1 MNLSYMSRSFSLVRS
16 ISPGLLVLF
25 LAACIP
31 AAAQLSPVEPDPLA
45 RIRDAANSNVQA
57 CSATGETLC
66 EQVAP
71 KIIANA
77 QGDSPLAEN
86 LRQVAHEIHDTRTPS
101 SEHAVQWA
109 IAAFQA
115 AGLEA
120 RVEENVIPLASKSAP
135 QIQQAVIAEIRGR
148 EKPEEWVLLGARLNA
163 NALIPIQVGCN
174 AALVIEAARDIQL
187 TRIHPRRSIR
197 FVLFVDVD
205 QDMPGSWAY
214 VRAHRDELDR
224 ARAAIFFAG
233 GADRINSYMLNG
245 RQDIAAGLR
254 DAMKPI
260 ESWKIFHDVFGGSI
274 LMGDFDFLLEGVPT
288 IVAHRTQPGEPL
300 KVAPSFSEELDK
312 VDVQELKRSTAIAAV
327 TAFGIAERA
336 DPIGPRQSRAEIES
350 SLKAAVMD
358 QQMKTAGLWPLW
370 ESGERGRLP

>member
-1 MNLSYMSRSFSLVRS
+1 MNLARFSACLLALFFLVGAS
-16 ISPGLLVLF
+16 L
-25 LAACIP
+25 

-86 LRQVAHEIHDTRTPS
+86 LRHVAHEIHDTRTPS
-101 SEHAVQWA
+101 PERTVQWA

-115 AGLEA
+115 AGLET

-135 QIQQAVIAEIRGR
+135 QIQQAVVAEIRGR
-148 EKPEEWVLLGARLNA
+148 EKPEEWVLLGARLNP
-163 NALIPIQVGCN
+163 NALIPIEVGCN

-205 QDMPGSWAY
+205 KEMPGSWAY

-245 RQDIAAGLR
+245 RRDMEAGLR

-260 ESWKIFHDVFGGSI
+260 ESWRIWPYVSGGSI

-288 IVAHRTQPGEPL
+288 IVAHQVQTGEPL
-300 KVAPSFSEELDK
+300 KVAPSFSEVLEK
-312 VDVQELKRSTAIAAV
+312 VDVQELKRNTAIAAV

-350 SLKAAVMD
+350 SLQTARMD
-358 QQMKTAGLWPLW
+358 EQLKTARLWPLW